1 MSGRILLLLPPP
13 PSAAAAAAVDRRHS
27 HLDGVLA
34 VSFAALFSLSLAY
47 LLLSSLHHCRR
58 RRRGTSSDRIPDK
71 TQAPDAACS
80 AQLQAIP
87 ITTVRKNV
95 AAAAATTHGD
105 TQEEESTCAVC
116 LGQYNEGEEIRT
128 MPRCGHVFHRE
139 CIDRWLIRRS
149 SFCPV
154 CRGRVIRRSA
164 EPTITSCW
172 VETGRVGPVPLP
184 SASAVSTPIA
194 SVL

>member
-105 TQEEESTCAVC
+105 TQAQRRRARVRCAWGSTTRV
-116 LGQYNEGEEIRT
+116 
-128 MPRCGHVFHRE
+128 
-139 CIDRWLIRRS
+139 RRS
-149 SFCPV
+149 VRCHVVDTCS
-154 CRGRVIRRSA
+154 
-164 EPTITSCW
+164 
-172 VETGRVGPVPLP
+172 TG
-184 SASAVSTPIA
+184 SASTGG
-194 SVL
+194 